1 MAEITAKQEFCS
13 TKAKSDKKTSQVLN
27 LNNESLPGN
36 YYCNLSGNSLRF
48 LR

>member
-1 MAEITAKQEFCS
+1 MAEITAKQEFRS
-13 TKAKSDKKTSQVLN
+13 AKAAFDQKTSQVLN